1 MAVVGS
7 KVEGDGRVMLETSD
21 WATVSTFLSLF
32 CVSSLSLVFFFLYSL
47 PFPLWLS
54 MSYYPPLSL
63 LVYVAHRCHG
73 KGNEAVGQGLRGT
86 HHCC

>member
-21 WATVSTFLSLF
+21 WATVSTFLLFF
-32 CVSSLSLVFFFLYSL
+32 CVSSLSLVFFFSIFS
-47 PFPLWLS
+47 PFPSLALHVFLS
-54 MSYYPPLSL
+54 PLSL
-63 LVYVAHRCHG
+63 LVSVAHRCHG